1 MRIMISIAALT
12 LISSLTAIAA
22 PSDSAYR
29 LVEFDTSSLPN
40 VAAVVDTRYGPVAPP
55 PISAGDFGLLEDGRA
70 TSAAVGTS
78 KFRDTDMGLALIV
91 AIDVSPSMEGRPLNA
106 IRQGLV
112 QLVSRKR
119 DRDRV
124 TVLSFADDV
133 RWETRWDAS
142 NITMQN
148 AFRSLRTRG
157 HWTRLYDAVGRAMDE
172 FAAEAK
178 QGPKFPARMCI
189 LVLSDGHDEGS
200 RATLNQAVNRLQSS
214 RIRLDALGLAHSN
227 LWLGNLQA
235 LARAGFGGFRSA
247 GTAEAL
253 TNLLRQGIDALL
265 DLPAIEFKTERR
277 FADDKFHQ
285 LGVEHLPSHWRGE
298 LPVKLPDGPWYTN
311 SKGQLIAGGTIVVLL
326 AAAILFARRRPQQ
339 QTAVAVAQ
347 TTAPTAVHRRIETIA
362 EPATGPSSI
371 ARSTPRRTEAEPR
384 HMTPSSADVSS
395 GATSPV
401 ETKATPSPVRVA
413 TTFAPQAPGP
423 SAPCTLIVEQ
433 GPYVGQRFPLSAD
446 EFWIG
451 SSTNNH
457 LCLSEDQA
465 VSGNHACIRREGRFL
480 RLYDNGSLNNTLING
495 RGIGSEVVLLQPGDR
510 IQVGQSE
517 LRLEI

>member
-1 MRIMISIAALT
+1 MRILISIPALT
-12 LISSLTAIAA
+12 LISSLTAVAA
-22 PSDSAYR
+22 SSDPAYR
-29 LVEFDTSSLPN
+29 LVEFETSSLPN
-40 VAAVVDTRYGPVAPP
+40 VTAVVDARSGPAGPQ

-70 TSAAVGTS
+70 TSAAAGTT
-78 KFRDTDMGLALIV
+78 KFRDAGIGLALIV

-119 DRDRV
+119 DNDRV

-142 NITMQN
+142 DSTMQD
-148 AFRSLRTRG
+148 AFRNLRTRG

-178 QGPKFPARMCI
+178 QDPKFPARMCI

-200 RATLNQAVNRLQSS
+200 RTTLNQAVNRLQSS
-214 RIRLDALGLAHSN
+214 RIRLDAVGLAHSN
-227 LWLGNLQA
+227 LWLGNLQV

-247 GTAEAL
+247 GTADAL
-253 TNLLRQGIDALL
+253 TNLLGQGIDALL

-277 FADDKFHQ
+277 FGDGKFHQ
-285 LGVEHLPSHWRGE
+285 LGVEHLPSHWRDE
-298 LPVKLPDGPWYTN
+298 LPVKLPEGPWYTH
-311 SKGQLIAGGTIVVLL
+311 SKWQLVAGGIIVLSLTALL
-326 AAAILFARRRPQQ
+326 LARRRPQQ
-339 QTAVAVAQ
+339 QTTVAAAQ
-347 TTAPTAVHRRIETIA
+347 TTAPTAVHCRIETIA
-362 EPATGPSSI
+362 EPLPGPSST
-371 ARSTPRRTEAEPR
+371 ARSAPRPTEAEPR
-384 HMTPSSADVSS
+384 RIMPSSGDVSF
-395 GATSPV
+395 GAASPV
-401 ETKATPSPVRVA
+401 EARAAADPVRVA

-423 SAPCTLIVEQ
+423 VASCILIIEQ

-457 LCLSEDQA
+457 LCLSEDRA
-465 VSGNHACIRREGRFL
+465 VSGNHACIRREGPFL

-510 IQVGQSE
+510 IRVGQSE